1 MKRKKKSPFV
11 ANPKAAIA
19 FAVAILLAA
28 MIGAP
33 ILTMLAP
40 TSSGDD
46 YDNRVAEGPRSTGQS
61 VPPQPVATWEDDGS
75 PNFVDEEKGL
85 SAEDE
90 IFGDFA
96 LEKRDRDSA
105 SEAPP
110 QPRVA
115 SSGSEKN
122 PRITSGAAPGAPKL
136 QAPGERRETGNLQV
150 IG

>member
-33 ILTMLAP
+33 ILTLLAP
-40 TSSGDD
+40 ASSGDD
-46 YDNRVAEGPRSTGQS
+46 SDNRVAEGPRSIGRS
-61 VPPQPVATWEDDGS
+61 LPAQPTATWEDDGS

-90 IFGDFA
+90 IFGDFS
-96 LEKRDRDSA
+96 LEKRNGDSA

-115 SSGSEKN
+115 SSATEKS
-122 PRITSGAAPGAPKL
+122 PSITSGAAPGAPKL
-136 QAPGERRETGNLQV
+136 QAPGGRGEPSKLQV